1 MSAFWQPIVRA
12 GEPTAPLSAG
22 QRSLWFLDRWAPGTA
37 TYNLPWVQRLS
48 GRLDPALVERA
59 LRGVVERHEALR
71 TVFSAALGE
80 PRQVVRAEAEVPFTV
95 QDLTEEPD
103 PESRSALLLHDVV
116 RRPFDLE
123 RGPLLRGCL
132 LKTGQ
137 DRWIL
142 AVVFHHIIWDELSTA
157 VFERELAEL
166 YTAAEQGRPPALEPL
181 PVQFTDYARWQRER
195 MTGAAY
201 ERELKYWEERLAD
214 APESLALPT
223 DRRRPAAQTFRGAT
237 ATVPL
242 PGDLLDRTREVARH
256 EGATGFMVL
265 LAAFAALVHRHTGQS
280 DLVLGTPVAGRDRLE
295 LEGLLGYFVNM
306 LPLRIDTGAEPTFRD
321 LLERV
326 RDGVLEDF
334 DHQDVPFQAV
344 VDRVLAGRP
353 AGHSPL
359 VHVVFGYHDGRG
371 ADRLRLG
378 DAIGHPVPTDTGTAK
393 FDLIWSVCDE
403 DAGAR
408 LEIEYN
414 TDLFDESTAVR
425 MARRWVKLLDAV
437 LADPEAGIARVD
449 LLTDEDRAVVQP
461 VAAPRV
467 PAGARLHETF
477 ERIVAE
483 HPEHIAVSHGEER
496 LTYAELNARANRLAR
511 FLRSRGIERGDRVGL
526 SLERGLAQVEAVLAV
541 LKAGAA
547 YVPVN
552 PADPVDR
559 QQLIFG
565 DARVRLVL
573 RDEDVAAAAASRTW
587 PEGNLSLAGSAE
599 DSAYVIFTSGSTGR
613 PKGVEV
619 AHRNV
624 TALFEAA
631 AGRFG
636 FRADDVWT
644 AFHSYAFDF
653 SVWEMWGALLYG
665 GRLVV
670 VPLEIARAPGRFA
683 ELLVRER
690 VTIVSQTPSALAQ
703 LTSALA
709 DIPVPAEDL
718 RWVVL
723 GGEALQPHHVATWFE
738 RAKAPAA
745 RLCNMYGITE
755 TTVHVTAHHIES
767 AGSFEHSVIGRPL
780 PHLSVAV
787 LDPHGAPVPIGVVGE
802 MVVGGAGVAKGYVG
816 NPRLT
821 AHRFAPG
828 PVPGDTSPWYRT
840 GDLARWRGDGTL
852 EYHGRGDDQVKIRGF
867 RIEPGEI
874 RHALLAHPQVHD
886 CAVVAH
892 QDPDAPPHLVAYVVG
907 EAGAAEVRAFLG
919 ARLPAHLVPSIVM
932 SLDEL
937 PLTSNGKVDRRAL
950 PRPRAEA
957 ERGTGHTPPETDAER
972 LVAEAWQEVLGV
984 ADIGREDNFFSLG
997 GDSIRSVQV
1006 AGTLH
1011 KRGYELDLEAFFTTP
1026 QLAELASRLRRA
1038 DGCADTGG
1046 RTPFEL
1052 VPAADR
1058 DFLPAGLDDAYPMT
1072 SMQLAMVY
1080 HMEADPG
1087 RRPYQ
1092 NVNSYRMSGDFD
1104 EKAFAAALAEA
1115 MHRHPVLRTS
1125 FDLVSFSEPM
1135 QLVHRDAPV
1144 PLTVEDLR
1152 AVGESEQ
1159 LTRVTD
1165 LALREWAVPFD
1176 LTTAPLLRVVVQRL
1190 AEDVYQLTLV
1200 EHHAILDGWSFTSLF
1215 AELLERHAAL
1225 RDDPASPPPPAPT
1238 SLFRDYVAL
1247 EAAAKASAVSREFW
1261 ARRMSGVRP
1270 TRLGSTAKRGEGR
1283 GADTGVVERVLPD
1296 ALAARVPALA
1306 AAGGVGAKSVALAA
1320 HVAAISRLARTH
1332 EVVTGLTVNGRL
1344 EDGAGTEARGVFL
1357 NTVPLR
1363 VPLDGQTW
1371 TSLVREVHQQE
1382 SEITPHRRTP
1392 YSEIARHLAD
1402 PTLDCSFTFN
1412 RFHALGRLPAAQTR
1426 IVDPRLGVEPTVR
1439 REPNHF
1445 ALNVAFVQD
1454 PTSDRAMLI
1463 VDSADSTLTP
1473 DQLHQYVADFLAA
1486 IQHMADVPDGSV
1498 TTWRGGEG
1506 PR

>member
-1 MSAFWQPIVRA
+1 MSASWQPITRA
-12 GEPTAPLSAG
+12 GETTAPLSSG

-37 TYNLPWVQRLS
+37 TYNLPWVRRLR
-48 GRLDPALVERA
+48 GRLDPAAVERA
-59 LRGVVERHEALR
+59 LHGVVARHEALR

-80 PRQVVRAEAEVPFTV
+80 PRQVVRPEVVVPFTTH
-95 QDLTEEPD
+95 DLTADPD
-103 PESRSALLLHDVV
+103 PESHAARLLHDVV

-132 LKTGQ
+132 LRTGP

-142 AVVFHHIIWDELSTA
+142 AVVVHHIVWDELSTS
-157 VFERELAEL
+157 VFERELSEFYA
-166 YTAAEQGRPPALEPL
+166 AAEHDRPPALEPL
-181 PVQFTDYARWQRER
+181 PVQFADYARWQRER
-195 MTGAAY
+195 MTGAAF
-201 ERELKYWEERLAD
+201 ERQLTYWRDRLD
-214 APESLALPT
+214 GAPASLALPT
-223 DRRRPAAQTFRGAT
+223 DRRRPATQTFHGST

-242 PGDLLDRTREVARH
+242 PEGLLDRARDLARR

-265 LAAFAALVHRHTGQS
+265 LAAFAALVHRHTGQD
-280 DLVLGTPVAGRDRLE
+280 DLVIGTPVAGRDRLE

-306 LPLRIDTGAEPTFRD
+306 LALRIDTGTQPAFRH

-334 DHQDVPFQAV
+334 DHQDVPFDAV
-344 VDRVLAGRP
+344 VDRVLPDRSGGR
-353 AGHSPL
+353 SPL
-359 VHVVFGYHDGRG
+359 VQVVFGYHDGRG
-371 ADRLRLG
+371 AESLRLA
-378 DAIGHPVPTDTGTAK
+378 DAVASPMPIDTGTAK

-408 LEIEYN
+408 VEVEYN
-414 TDLFDESTAVR
+414 TDLFDEATVVR
-425 MARRWVKLLDAV
+425 MARRWMRLLEGV
-437 LADPEAGIARVD
+437 LADPGVGIGVVD
-449 LLTDEDRAVVQP
+449 LLTDEDHAVVQP

-467 PAGARLHETF
+467 PAGPRLHEAF
-477 ERIVAE
+477 ERVAAE
-483 HPEHIAVSHGEER
+483 HPGRTAVTHGDEH
-496 LTYAELNARANRLAR
+496 LTYTELNARANRLAR
-511 FLRSRGIERGDRVGL
+511 YLRSRGVERGDRVGL
-526 SLERGLAQVEAVLAV
+526 CLERGPAQVEAVLAV

-552 PADPVDR
+552 PADPAER
-559 QQLIFG
+559 QEVVFG

-573 RDEDVAAAAASRTW
+573 RDEDVAGAVASGSW
-587 PEGNLSLAGSAE
+587 SPENLSLAGSAD

-624 TALFEAA
+624 TALFDAV
-631 AGRFG
+631 AGRFAFG
-636 FRADDVWT
+636 ADDVWT

-653 SVWEMWGALLYG
+653 SVWETWGALLHG

-670 VPLEIARAPGRFA
+670 VPLPVARAPERFA

-690 VTIVSQTPSALAQ
+690 VTVLSQTPSALAQ
-703 LTSALA
+703 LTSASAGL
-709 DIPVPAEDL
+709 PVPLEDL

-723 GGEALQPHHVATWFE
+723 GGEALQPHHVAAWFE

-755 TTVHVTAHHIES
+755 TTIHVTAHQIES
-767 AGSFEHSVIGRPL
+767 AHAFQHSVIGRAL

-816 NPRLT
+816 NPELT
-821 AHRFAPG
+821 AQRFAPG
-828 PVPGDTSPWYRT
+828 PVPGDTTPWYRT
-840 GDLARWRGDGTL
+840 GDLARWRPDGTL

-874 RHALLAHPQVHD
+874 RHALLAHPRIQD
-886 CAVVAH
+886 CVVVAH
-892 QDPDAPPHLVAYVVG
+892 QDPDTPPHLVAYVVG
-907 EAGAAEVRAFLG
+907 EAGPAEVRTFLG
-919 ARLPAHLVPSIVM
+919 ARLPAHLVPSVIM
-932 SLDEL
+932 PLDRL

-950 PRPRAEA
+950 PRPRADVG
-957 ERGTGHTPPETDAER
+957 RGTRHTPPESDAER
-972 LVAEAWQEVLGV
+972 LIAEAWQEVLGV
-984 ADIGREDNFFSLG
+984 DDIGREDNFFSLG

-1006 AGTLH
+1006 AGTLRE
-1011 KRGYELDLEAFFTTP
+1011 RGYELDLEAFFTTP
-1026 QLAELASRLRRA
+1026 VLAELAPQLRRA
-1038 DGCADTGG
+1038 EGPADTVGQA
-1046 RTPFEL
+1046 PFAL
-1052 VPAADR
+1052 VPPADR
-1058 DFLPAGLDDAYPMT
+1058 AFLPPGLDDAYPMT
-1072 SMQLAMVY
+1072 AMQLAMVY

-1104 EKAFAAALAEA
+1104 EKAFAAALTEVV
-1115 MHRHPVLRTS
+1115 HRHPVLRTS

-1135 QLVHRDAPV
+1135 QLVHRDVSV
-1144 PLTVEDLR
+1144 PLVVEDLR
-1152 AVGESEQ
+1152 GVGESAQ
-1159 LTRVTD
+1159 LARVTD
-1165 LALREWAVPFD
+1165 LALREWAVAFD
-1176 LTTAPLLRVVVQRL
+1176 LATAPLLRVLVQRL

-1200 EHHAILDGWSFTSLF
+1200 EHHAILDGWSFTSVF

-1225 RDDPASPPPPAPT
+1225 RDDPDSPPPPPPA

-1247 EAAAKASAVSREFW
+1247 EARAKASATSREFW
-1261 ARRMSGVRP
+1261 KRRMTGVRP
-1270 TRLGSTAKRGEGR
+1270 TRLGTGRHTAGR
-1283 GADTGVVERVLPD
+1283 GADTGVLERTLPA
-1296 ALAARVPALA
+1296 ALAARVPSFA
-1306 AAGGVGAKSVALAA
+1306 AANGVGAKSVALAA
-1320 HVAAISRLARTH
+1320 HVAAISRLAGTH

-1363 VPLDGQTW
+1363 VPLDGHTW
-1371 TSLVREVHQQE
+1371 TSLVRAVHQQE

-1412 RFHALGRLPAAQTR
+1412 RFHALGRLAEGRTR

-1454 PTSDRAMLI
+1454 PASDRSMLI
-1463 VDSADSTLTP
+1463 VDSADTAVTTG
-1473 DQLHQYVADFLAA
+1473 QLHGYVADFFAA
-1486 IQHMADVPDGSV
+1486 IQHMTEAPDGFV

-1506 PR
+1506 TR